1 MTTAKNIVAAAILVA
16 MGLCLAAIYYSGEQL
31 GAGVPGPSK
40 IGLAPD
46 GTVWVASH
54 GGLHHFTGAGARKEV
69 VALSAL
75 GRGAIIRGLLP
86 PSDGTLVLAEAVP
99 SGGHGCCIAA

>member
-1 MTTAKNIVAAAILVA
+1 MNTTKNLVAVAILAAV
-16 MGLCLAAIYYSGEQL
+16 GLCLAAIYYAGEQL
-31 GAGVPGPSK
+31 GAVVPGPSK

-54 GGLHHFTGAGARKEV
+54 GGLHHFTGTGVRKEV

-75 GRGAIIRGLLP
+75 ARGKAVLPLRTVIR
-86 PSDGTLVLAEAVP
+86 VP
-99 SGGHGCCIAA
+99 GSPTSRPR

>member
-1 MTTAKNIVAAAILVA
+1 MTTAKNLVAVGILAA
-16 MGLCLAAIYYSGEQL
+16 MGLCVAAIYYSGEQL

-75 GRGAIIRGLLP
+75 GRGSIISELLP
-86 PSDGTLVLAEAVP
+86 LADGALVLAEAVP
-99 SGGHGCCIAA
+99 SAAYRCN